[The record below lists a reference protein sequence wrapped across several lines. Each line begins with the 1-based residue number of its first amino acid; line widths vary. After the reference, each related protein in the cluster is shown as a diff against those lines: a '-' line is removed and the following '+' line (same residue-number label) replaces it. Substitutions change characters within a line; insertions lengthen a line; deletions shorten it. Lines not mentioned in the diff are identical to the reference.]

1 MKLTEEQMK
10 KAVREYNDMMYD
22 LGYYGD
28 TIGTSDSEDTENW
41 NLRDMVAQCESE
53 IYEYIYEDGGNLKT
67 GEFYPEDVEMMK
79 KFIERWLPFTK
90 GMKCTEEHRN
100 SQYD

>member
-10 KAVREYNDMMYD
+10 KAVKEYNDMMYD

-28 TIGTSDSEDTENW
+28 TIGTEDSEDTENW
-41 NLRDMVAQCESE
+41 NLRDMIAQCESDVYVYQE
-53 IYEYIYEDGGNLKT
+53 EGGNRKD
-67 GEFYPEDVEMMK
+67 GKFYPEDIYMLK
-79 KFIERWLPFTK
+79 QFIEDWLPFTK
-90 GMKCTEEHRN
+90 GMKCTEEHFN